1 LSLTPKRILPM
12 DGIHRPILAAFRKA
26 HDAHVLFYS
35 CLTFHVQ
42 RE

>member
-1 LSLTPKRILPM
+1 LSLTPKHIFLM

-26 HDAHVLFYS
+26 HDAHVLIYS